1 MALFGFMT
9 TILSWF
15 GGLALLVVLVLVVL
29 RVFNKNAVGAWW
41 HLGRTKAGQAGD
53 YATSI
58 DPAGQMRQAAK
69 DGFEELKK
77 TDKAAEANEKLKLKL
92 EDQLKEERKTLAK
105 LEGQVATK
113 LKEGVSESDPVI
125 VEKLKRIQDLEVS
138 ISANEDQVEE
148 LTAQYEL
155 IMKDA
160 KKAGTNLAA
169 AMKEADRLGVQL
181 EVAGQIAGMREMMA
195 KYDPSAVNSKLSDIG
210 KFREAARDKLR
221 GHAAAAKVARDRA
234 PDSDGDDD
242 DNVTPETDAE
252 LGDVLARLKAKKGL
266 GDLPATSTK

>member
-9 TILSWF
+9 TVLSVF
-15 GGLALLVVLVLVVL
+15 GGIALLVVLALVVL

-58 DPAGQMRQAAK
+58 DPAGQMRQAAL

-92 EDQLKEERKTLAK
+92 EDQLKTERQSLGK
-105 LEGQVATK
+105 LEGQVAQK
-113 LKEGVSESDPVI
+113 LKSGVSESAPIV

-138 ISANEDQVEE
+138 IEANESQVAE
-148 LTAQYEL
+148 LTTEYER
-155 IMKDA
+155 IMKQA
-160 KKAGTNLAA
+160 KKAGTELAK
-169 AMKEADRLGVQL
+169 AMAEADRLGVQL
-181 EVAGQIAGMREMMA
+181 EVAGQIAAMRAMMT
-195 KYDPSAVNSKLSDIG
+195 KYDPTAVNAKLTDIG
-210 KFREAARDKLR
+210 KYREAAKDQLR
-221 GHAAAAKVARDRA
+221 GHVAAAKVARDRA
-234 PDSDGDDD
+234 PETDDEDDD
-242 DNVTPETDAE
+242 SVTPETDAG

-266 GDLPATSTK
+266 GDTPTTSTK